1 MPHYSDK
8 DTILDPDKITVPLVG
23 ISYDDFMS
31 LEEPHAHRS
40 AQLIYV
46 SKGSFKL
53 DIAHK
58 QFLVPSSNAIWIPS
72 FMEHSAFSTTKIHYR
87 SLYFDVDYFTTL
99 PKDMQ
104 VISVSPLLKALVE
117 KACLFSLDYSQ
128 NSPESRLGTV
138 IVDEISGAE
147 TQPYYLPLSHH
158 ASISAILAYV
168 LEHLDETHTATEIA
182 KNFAMSDKTMSR
194 LFKRETGMC
203 FGQWFLQVKLM
214 KAIELLSA
222 DASTTTTAQS
232 LGYSNDSAFI
242 AMFKRLAG
250 KTPSAFKSSVIS

>member
-1 MPHYSDK
+1 MPYYTDK
-8 DTILDPDKITVPLVG
+8 DTISDPDKIEVPLVG
-23 ISYDDFMS
+23 IGYDDYIN
-31 LEEPHAHRS
+31 LEEPHAHKS

-53 DIAHK
+53 DIADK

-72 FMEHSAFSTTKIHYR
+72 FMEHSACSTTKIHYR

-99 PKDMQ
+99 PKDMR
-104 VISVSPLLKALVE
+104 VIGVSPLLKALIE
-117 KACLFSLDYSQ
+117 KACLFSLDYLQ

-138 IVDEISGAE
+138 IVDEILSAS
-147 TQPYYLPLSHH
+147 TKPYFLPISHQ
-158 ASISAILAYV
+158 SCVSDILAYV
-168 LEHLDETHTATEIA
+168 LAHLEEAHTAKTVA
-182 KNFAMSDKTMSR
+182 QNFAMSEKTMSR
-194 LFKRETGMC
+194 LFKRETGMS
-203 FGQWFLQVKLM
+203 FGPWCLQVKLM

-242 AMFKRLAG
+242 AMFKRLTG